1 MLSQLCQST
10 LRWDKTFSKYFSG
23 MCHQSEAKAFLRGTK
38 NFRESVCG
46 FGREATEERGDTI
59 LRHSVKKMVSLKQM
73 KEADEGEVM
82 GGKK

>member
-1 MLSQLCQST
+1 MLPERGKGIFEGSQ
-10 LRWDKTFSKYFSG
+10 D
-23 MCHQSEAKAFLRGTK
+23 
-38 NFRESVCG
+38 FRESVCG

-73 KEADEGEVM
+73 NEADEGEVM